1 MNEPLHFPDAETE
14 AQKAPDQIPF
24 PVCPPL
30 HHPIW
35 SPTSENPLAQGFL
48 MAPAQASGR
57 QSGTEPGPAS
67 PTSLLLTLLPTV
79 GGGQARAA
87 SSWPHVP
94 RAGKEVTRAVCGNG
108 LRAGGGWV
116 KECAGRGP

>member
-1 MNEPLHFPDAETE
+1 MNLSIFQM
-14 AQKAPDQIPF
+14 QKLRLRRPQTKSLSLSAPP
-24 PVCPPL
+24 